1 MAAKACIF
9 HCKNVEDSEY
19 GCKIGEREQYNGRIT
34 GEPKTCPYFKDRK
47 YTNYYM
53 RYTLH
58 YVHRICIDKR
68 FDDWIPRWE
77 KIDFKTLREAREY
90 LAIADE
96 NAYIV
101 DNVTKQKMKEL

>member
-1 MAAKACIF
+1 MI
-9 HCKNVEDSEY
+9 
-19 GCKIGEREQYNGRIT
+19 
-34 GEPKTCPYFKDRK
+34 
-47 YTNYYM
+47 

-90 LAIADE
+90 LAIAGE
-96 NAYIV
+96 NAYII
-101 DNVTKQKMKEL
+101 DNVTKQKIKEL

>member
-1 MAAKACIF
+1 MYVGSLLF
-9 HCKNVEDSEY
+9 YQEFENW
-19 GCKIGEREQYNGRIT
+19 RI
-34 GEPKTCPYFKDRK
+34 
-47 YTNYYM
+47 M

-90 LAIADE
+90 LAIAGE
-96 NAYIV
+96 NAYII
-101 DNVTKQKMKEL
+101 DNVTKQKIKEL